1 VDRVNLAILQARM
14 GSSRLPGKAL
24 RPILGMPMTLRQ
36 IERVQRAGTIDQ
48 LVVATSTDPDDD
60 ILASTVEDAGVTVRR
75 GPLDDV
81 LARFVQVVNE
91 FDPDQVIRLTGDNPL
106 HDPAVIDLVVG
117 EHLAAGVDYTSTGLT
132 RTFPYGLDVEAVRP
146 AVLRELA
153 AAPTD
158 AEERE
163 HVTLGVY
170 RRPETFSLHA
180 VTQIP
185 DRSDLRWTVD
195 YPEDLRWV
203 TTIFERLHPVD
214 PWFGQQDVIDLIDRE
229 PALRRTLADVPS

>member
-1 VDRVNLAILQARM
+1 M

-24 RPILGMPMTLRQ
+24 RPILGMPMILRQ
-36 IERVQRAGTIDQ
+36 IERVRRARTIDQ
-48 LVVATSTDPDDD
+48 LVVATSTDRDDD

-81 LARFVQVVNE
+81 LARFVQVVDE

-117 EHLAAGVDYTSTGLT
+117 EQLAAGADYTSTGLT

-153 AAPTD
+153 AGPTD

-195 YPEDLRWV
+195 YPEDFRWV